1 MPPEKN
7 NAGKH
12 TVIFALKTILY
23 NAEGKEV
30 IISPRKFGKIVK
42 GLSVHDKRETLSRSE
57 LIKYQNQ
64 LVNALRMWPSEGDD
78 KWKAREGNGN
88 RFYIVFEKREDTQ

>member
-23 NAEGKEV
+23 NKDKEENEV
-30 IISPRKFGKIVK
+30 IISPRKFGKIMK
-42 GLSVHDKRETLSRSE
+42 GLSVHDKRETLTRSE

-78 KWKAREGNGN
+78 EWKAREGDGSK
-88 RFYIVFEKREDTQ
+88 FYIVFERRGQ